1 MRPDSFIGYSG
12 HSLGCEESEEA
23 MNEKHK
29 GGRPRID
36 INLEELRKLCELH
49 CTDEEIAS
57 WLGVSLRTITDRK
70 QDDDEFLR
78 VYKKGFA
85 DGKMSLRRLQWTSAE
100 KGNITMQIWLGKQ
113 LLGQADKHEIEP
125 GDKMLGLADIV
136 KKALGK

>member
-1 MRPDSFIGYSG
+1 MT
-12 HSLGCEESEEA
+12 
-23 MNEKHK
+23 HK
-29 GGRPRID
+29 GGRPRIEID
-36 INLEELRKLCELH
+36 LEELRKLCELH

-57 WLGVSLRTITDRK
+57 WLGISVETITNRK
-70 QDDDEFLR
+70 QTDEEFIR

-85 DGKMSLRRLQWTSAE
+85 DGKQSLRRLQWENAK

-113 LLGQADKHEIEP
+113 LLGQADKHEFDP